1 MDIKVLLESINQN
14 ISEGIFRS
22 NEKGLVYVNRAF
34 VKMFGYKNEEE
45 VLDTTPSIMYKDS
58 NRREELIKL
67 LKQNGSFENEESN
80 FIKKDGSEFI
90 GLESTI
96 EHYDENGVLFWDGAM
111 RDVTKE
117 RIAQQKI
124 KENEQLLQ
132 SINRNI
138 NEALYRSIY
147 GGGLIYVNDEFANMF
162 GFDSVE
168 DVMKAE
174 SLNLYKNPKQREA
187 LGKEIIENESL
198 HNKEVEFRRKDGS
211 HFWGYLNS
219 IKVKGD
225 NGEVYFDGAIRDI
238 SHQKKTDEQSKRR
251 DEMQQLLIDISSK
264 FMNLPID
271 QLKES
276 ISETLENLGTFVGAD
291 RVYIFEYSDD
301 GKKCSHTYGWNR
313 DGIKPVKE
321 DSHNIPVAGQL
332 KKLHSK
338 HFRGEHLFILDINKM
353 EDGEQKRLFKEQEI
367 KSLLSVPMFYDN
379 ECLGFI
385 GFDSVRNHGTYSND
399 EIVLLKLFA
408 DMLLN
413 VDLRTQ
419 DQNKLRKLVETTA
432 EQNGR
437 LKDFSYIISHNFR
450 SSVAN
455 IEGLVGV
462 LQEDPTN
469 NEYMSMLQIT
479 TSKLTEA
486 IGNIN
491 ELLNFEKGVTDMD
504 RQQTNVCQIINNVLE
519 LNNKIIKEKG
529 LEIEVEVPSDLVLNT
544 IPVYLESI
552 FHNLITNAIKYGTT
566 STRKKINIKSRVHK
580 KFVSLKVQDFGLGI
594 DLKKYQ
600 DKVFK
605 LGARFHSKEGDG
617 HGMGLFM
624 TKHQVEAMGGKIDVQ
639 SEVNVGTTF
648 IVVFYE

>member
-34 VKMFGYKNEEE
+34 VKMFGYSDDKE
-45 VLDTTPSIMYKDS
+45 VLAKYPSNMYKS
-58 NRREELIKL
+58 PKRREELIAL
-67 LKQNGSFENEESN
+67 LSEDGSFENQESTFLRAN
-80 FIKKDGSEFI
+80 GEEFI

-96 EHYDENGVLFWDGAM
+96 KHIDENGEIFWDGAL
-111 RDVTKE
+111 RDVTNE
-117 RIAQQKI
+117 RKAQQTV

-138 NEALYRSIY
+138 NEALYRSVH
-147 GGGLIYVNDEFANMF
+147 GGGLIYVNDEFAKMF
-162 GFDSVE
+162 GYASVE
-168 DVMKAE
+168 EVMNAT
-174 SLNLYKNPKQREA
+174 SLNLYKDSSERSK
-187 LGKEIIENESL
+187 LGTEIIEKESL
-198 HNKEVEFRRKDGS
+198 TNKEVEFRRKDGS
-211 HFWGYLNS
+211 TFWGYLNS
-219 IKVKGD
+219 IKVKGEK
-225 NGEVYFDGAIRDI
+225 GEVFFDGAIRDI
-238 SHQKKTDEQSKRR
+238 SLQKKTEEASIRR

-264 FMNLPID
+264 FINLTSEEF
-271 QLKES
+271 KES
-276 ISETLENLGTFVGAD
+276 ISETLESLGTFVDAD
-291 RVYIFEYSDD
+291 RVYIFEYSKD
-301 GKKCSHTYGWNR
+301 GKKCSHTYGWTHE
-313 DGIKPVKE
+313 GVKPIKAG
-321 DSHNIPVAGQL
+321 SQNIPIDGQL
-332 KKLHSK
+332 KELLSS
-338 HFRGEHLFILDINKM
+338 HFRGEHLFIPDITKMTEGSQKQTFLD
-353 EDGEQKRLFKEQEI
+353 QEI
-367 KSLLSVPMFYDN
+367 KSLLSVPMIYDN
-379 ECLGFI
+379 VCLGFI
-385 GFDSVRNHGTYSND
+385 GFDSVRAHGNYSKD

-413 VDLRTQ
+413 VDIRTQ
-419 DQNKLRKLVETTA
+419 DQNKLRKLLETTA

-455 IEGLVGV
+455 IEGLIGV
-462 LQEDPTN
+462 LQEDPSN
-469 NEYMSMLQIT
+469 KEYMRMLQIT

-504 RQQTNVCQIINNVLE
+504 RLQINVCSIINNVLE
-519 LNNKIIKEKG
+519 LNNKVIKEKG
-529 LEIEVEVPSDLVLNT
+529 LEIEIDVPDDLELNT

-566 STRKKINIKSRVHK
+566 SSRKKIQIKSRVHK

-605 LGARFHSKEGDG
+605 LGARFHANEGDG
-617 HGMGLFM
+617 QGMGLFM
-624 TKHQVEAMGGKIDVQ
+624 TKHQVEALGGKIDIQ